1 MALFRRACSAK
12 SLAVVLAV
20 CAVGMSAL
28 STGVLTTSV
37 WAQAAPAVPLPRPR
51 PFIPPTPPWMLPAA
65 PEPRSFKEAA
75 GPDFDGAGITAKPTD
90 CNRRLEKIAAI
101 ELIPRLVGPG
111 TCGGG
116 DIVRLDAVLIAGG
129 KRVEV
134 KAAPHLRCPMAEQL
148 ALWLREDAVPRLAAA
163 GAALRALEVYES
175 FECRGRNRKMLGK
188 VSEHGK
194 ANAVDLKGFTFT
206 DNRYFHL
213 TDLMAAK
220 DLRTSIRE
228 GICARFSTVLGPG
241 SDGYHE
247 EHIHLDQAE
256 RRNGFRICQWA
267 VLEPPPPPKPE
278 PKPEQKP
285 EPKEGEQAALEPEQE
300 EAAEALPA
308 AAPITGP
315 VPLPRPRPA
324 NLEQTRRLQ
333 RRL

>member
-1 MALFRRACSAK
+1 MAFFRRACSAK
-12 SLAVVLAV
+12 SLVVVLAF
-20 CAVGMSAL
+20 CTVG
-28 STGVLTTSV
+28 TGVLTTSA
-37 WAQAAPAVPLPRPR
+37 WAQAARAAQAVPLPRPR
-51 PFIPPTPPWMLPAA
+51 PFIPPTPPWMMPAV

-90 CNRRLEKIAAI
+90 CNRRLEKIATI

-129 KRVEV
+129 KRVEI

-175 FECRGRNRKMLGK
+175 FECRGRNRKMMGK

-256 RRNGFRICQWA
+256 RRNGFRICQWE
-267 VLEPPPPPKPE
+267 VREPPPPPPPP

-285 EPKEGEQAALEPEQE
+285 EPKEGEQAAPEPEQE
-300 EAAEALPA
+300 EAEEALPA

-324 NLEQTRRLQ
+324 YLERTRRLQ

>member
-20 CAVGMSAL
+20 CALATSAL
-28 STGVLTTSV
+28 TTTS
-37 WAQAAPAVPLPRPR
+37 AAAPAVPLPRPR

-75 GPDFDGAGITAKPTD
+75 GPDFDATGITAKPTD

-220 DLRTSIRE
+220 DLRMSIRE

-256 RRNGFRICQWA
+256 RRNGFRICQWE
-267 VLEPPPPPKPE
+267 VREPPPPPPKPE
-278 PKPEQKP
+278 PKPE
-285 EPKEGEQAALEPEQE
+285 PKEGEQVALEPEQE
-300 EAAEALPA
+300 EAEEALPA
-308 AAPITGP
+308 AAPIAGP

>member
-12 SLAVVLAV
+12 SLVVVLAV
-20 CAVGMSAL
+20 CALATSAL
-28 STGVLTTSV
+28 TTTS
-37 WAQAAPAVPLPRPR
+37 AAAPAVPLPRPR

-75 GPDFDGAGITAKPTD
+75 GPDFDATGITAKPTD

-220 DLRTSIRE
+220 DLRMSIRE

-256 RRNGFRICQWA
+256 RRNGFRICQWE
-267 VLEPPPPPKPE
+267 VREPPPPPPKPE
-278 PKPEQKP
+278 PKPE
-285 EPKEGEQAALEPEQE
+285 PKEGEQVALEPEQE
-300 EAAEALPA
+300 EAEEALPA
-308 AAPITGP
+308 AAPIAGP

>member
-1 MALFRRACSAK
+1 MAFFRRACSAK
-12 SLAVVLAV
+12 PFAVVLAL
-20 CAVGMSAL
+20 CAVGTSAVTTSAL
-28 STGVLTTSV
+28 
-37 WAQAAPAVPLPRPR
+37 AQAARTAPAVPLPRPR
-51 PFIPPTPPWMLPAA
+51 PYVPPTPPWMLPVA
-65 PEPRSFKEAA
+65 PEPRTFKEAA

-90 CNRRLEKIAAI
+90 CNRRLEKIATI

-148 ALWLREDAVPRLAAA
+148 ALWLREDAVPRVAAA
-163 GAALRALEVYES
+163 GAELRALEVYES

-228 GICARFSTVLGPG
+228 SICVRFSTVLGPG

-256 RRNGFRICQWA
+256 RRNNFRICQWA
-267 VLEPPPPPKPE
+267 VLEPPPPPP

-285 EPKEGEQAALEPEQE
+285 APKEGEQAALEPEQE
-300 EAAEALPA
+300 ADEEALPA

>member
-20 CAVGMSAL
+20 CALATSAL
-28 STGVLTTSV
+28 TTTS
-37 WAQAAPAVPLPRPR
+37 AAAPAVPLPRPR

-75 GPDFDGAGITAKPTD
+75 GPDFDAAGITAKPTD

-256 RRNGFRICQWA
+256 RRNGFRICQWE
-267 VLEPPPPPKPE
+267 VREPPPPPPKPE
-278 PKPEQKP
+278 PKPE
-285 EPKEGEQAALEPEQE
+285 PKEGEQVALEPEQE
-300 EAAEALPA
+300 EAEEALPA
-308 AAPITGP
+308 AAPIAGP